1 MRVLVLVVAL
11 AALTLTGAAAAASP
25 TALDQARQI
34 AREIERGQGLPVS
47 GVTTTAGV
55 ATLELFDPG
64 PRTVRSVAA
73 ANGVHYTLCTTVLR
87 RCALPARAARAQ
99 ALELARRTLLETT
112 ADLVVVALPQTPTH
126 HVQLVFERD
135 VLEAPE
141 QTAEQATRGR
151 LYLMAGVLTVGAED
165 RLLLVRRD

>member
-1 MRVLVLVVAL
+1 MRGSAVIAVIVLAL
-11 AALTLTGAAAAASP
+11 AGTAAAAPS

-34 AREIERGQGLPVS
+34 AREVERGHGLPVS
-47 GVTTTAGV
+47 GVTTTSGV

-64 PRTVRSVAA
+64 TRTVRSVST
-73 ANGVHYTLCTTVLR
+73 ANGVHYTLCAKVLR

-112 ADLVVVALPQTPTH
+112 VDLVVVALPQTPTH

-135 VLEAPE
+135 LLDSPE
-141 QTAEQATRGR
+141 QGAEEATRHR
-151 LYLMAGVLTVGAED
+151 LYLMAGVVTIGAED
-165 RLLLVRRD
+165 SLLLVRR